1 VPLHEEIA
9 AVLAERG
16 PLTAAELATAVT
28 ERGNY
33 APPRSSKPL
42 DATAVSVRVSN
53 PRYRS
58 RFTRAEGKIG
68 LA

>member
-1 VPLHEEIA
+1 VPLHDEIA

-16 PLTAAELATAVT
+16 PMSAADLATAVT
-28 ERGNY
+28 ERGLY
-33 APPRSSKPL
+33 APPRSGKPL

-53 PRYRS
+53 PRYRA
-58 RFTRAEGKIG
+58 RFTRSEGKIG